1 MKFIELNKKL
11 KEKVEPL
18 YNIKGEDFFLVK
30 QAITNLKAFL
40 IKDLE
45 EFNFASIDAEKIKKE
60 VVNEQ
65 ILTLPFVN
73 EYRLVVL
80 NNPNQEVVKFLNQL
94 NLNEFDSVI
103 VCVNAQNL
111 TVGEEV
117 DCSKLERSDI
127 YKYILNY
134 LSKQSLSIEERALD
148 YIIEATNANM
158 SNITNELNKIAS
170 YCVDSDMI
178 TMDVVANLVSSSSD
192 YAIYM
197 LTNAIDN
204 KDYTSYQ
211 KILHDLSKSQSQ
223 GEIFSYIGKYF
234 RRMQY
239 IALNKNDE
247 ELAKI
252 LSIKPYAVKMSRQAV
267 NKNGVKY
274 YLNLYEKYVTLD
286 YKIKSGD
293 ITPANALYEL
303 IF

>member
-45 EFNFASIDAEKIKKE
+45 EFNFISIDAEKIKKE

-94 NLNEFDSVI
+94 DLLDLNSII

-111 TVGEEV
+111 TVGEEI
-117 DCSKLERSDI
+117 DCSQLDRSDI
-127 YKYILNY
+127 SKYILNY
-134 LSKQSLSIEERALD
+134 LSKSSLSIEERALD
-148 YIIEATNANM
+148 YIIEATNSNM
-158 SNITNELNKIAS
+158 SHITNELNKITA
-170 YCVDSDMI
+170 YCVGLDMI
-178 TMDVVANLVSSSSD
+178 TMDIVLNLTSSSSE

-197 LTNAIDN
+197 LTNAIDAKN
-204 KDYTSYQ
+204 YTNYQ
-211 KILHDLSKSQSQ
+211 KILHDLSKAQSQ
-223 GEIFSYIGKYF
+223 AEIFSYMGKYF
-234 RRMQY
+234 KRMQY

-252 LSIKPYAVKMSRQAV
+252 LGIKPYAIKMSRQAV
-267 NKNGVKY
+267 NRNGVKY
-274 YLNLYEKYVTLD
+274 YLNLYEKYVNLD
-286 YKIKSGD
+286 YKIKSGL
-293 ITPANALYEL
+293 ITPTNALYEL